1 MYDPLTTG
9 SGIDDVIKYL
19 SNFQIES
26 GPDGLSLATGDGG
39 NYGMD
44 LEMSE
49 RLRDWLVGIRLL
61 RDLPFSYLVP
71 DARMLP
77 PESIRFFHLDATWID
92 RVVDG
97 IFAAANFGTV
107 DFVFSYSVLQMARAA
122 IDDELTTIAATQVPM
137 TSWTGDQRITGML
150 MRSELARR
158 WPDLIV
164 RAYTSAN
171 ADPKLPD
178 IAVLRAEP
186 ISKDLYIALFAG
198 QPAMVHV
205 REPDVGT
212 RFGVEPRLNPTPAQ
226 PYQVDDRGT
235 NGIVPDD
242 SSPIVL
248 SFRGPANLRILNFAA
263 LATDPK
269 SDEDTPR
276 QVALNLEQPPYVQQF
291 IGPHQESDG
300 STDPGSLGAT
310 VQFRRGRFMSLDK
323 LKARKAELE
332 ELES

>member
-9 SGIDDVIKYL
+9 SGIDEIIKYL
-19 SNFQIES
+19 SSLQIES
-26 GPDGLSLATGDGG
+26 GPDGLSLATADGG
-39 NYGMD
+39 IHGMD
-44 LEMSE
+44 IEMSE

-71 DARMLP
+71 DPRLLP
-77 PESIRFFHLDATWID
+77 PESIRFFHLDPTWID

-107 DFVFSYSVLQMARAA
+107 DFVYSYSLLQMARAA
-122 IDDELTTIAATQVPM
+122 IDDDLTAIATTQVP
-137 TSWTGDQRITGML
+137 TTPWTGDQRITGML
-150 MRSELARR
+150 IRSELARR

-164 RAYTSAN
+164 RAYTATGAN
-171 ADPKLPD
+171 PAVPD

-212 RFGVEPRLNPTPAQ
+212 RFGVEPGPTTEQ
-226 PYQVDDRGT
+226 PYQVDNRGT
-235 NGIVPDD
+235 NGIAADD
-242 SSPIVL
+242 STPIDL
-248 SFRGPANLRILNFAA
+248 WFRGPANLRILNVSD
-263 LATDPK
+263 LAEK
-269 SDEDTPR
+269 SAEDTAR